1 MFSAKSM
8 KNRVKVGLN
17 MNPVRNLG
25 QKKIKLIFFFKVLMG
40 HRDITNLSEI
50 DI

>member
-1 MFSAKSM
+1 MKIVFSAKSM
-8 KNRVKVGLN
+8 KNRVKVGLK
-17 MNPVRNLG
+17 
-25 QKKIKLIFFFKVLMG
+25 KKIKLIFFFKVLMG

>member
-1 MFSAKSM
+1 
-8 KNRVKVGLN
+8 